1 MIDRM
6 CGDFDRLP
14 VALRKPWG
22 FKDTVVLHSACGGFL
37 HFMRLLREK
46 VPATEFA
53 KFEKTMTDQFMLGV
67 LDPDILR
74 ALDATAPPS
83 SLDAVGFLRPGC
95 LPGSSVANE
104 LLDVWIMG
112 FIRPFSCCC
121 CKVMSVEFLHFL
133 QECRG

>member
-1 MIDRM
+1 MRASGHLKVSLMIDRM

-53 KFEKTMTDQFMLGV
+53 KFEKTMTDQFMLGACFHWT
-67 LDPDILR
+67 R
-74 ALDATAPPS
+74 A
-83 SLDAVGFLRPGC
+83 FL
-95 LPGSSVANE
+95 
-104 LLDVWIMG
+104 
-112 FIRPFSCCC
+112 
-121 CKVMSVEFLHFL
+121 
-133 QECRG
+133 

>member
-46 VPATEFA
+46 VPRN
-53 KFEKTMTDQFMLGV
+53 GV
-67 LDPDILR
+67 CE
-74 ALDATAPPS
+74 
-83 SLDAVGFLRPGC
+83 V
-95 LPGSSVANE
+95 
-104 LLDVWIMG
+104 
-112 FIRPFSCCC
+112 
-121 CKVMSVEFLHFL
+121 
-133 QECRG
+133 